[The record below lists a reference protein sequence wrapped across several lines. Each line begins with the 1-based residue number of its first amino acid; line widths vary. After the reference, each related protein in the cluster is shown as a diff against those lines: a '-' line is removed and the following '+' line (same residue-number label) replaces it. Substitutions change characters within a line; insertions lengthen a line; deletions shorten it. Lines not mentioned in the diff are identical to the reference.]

1 MSAPFLDTINFTLTI
16 SPTYPGP
23 LQIYLNLDAMT
34 IFEIS
39 AHVMFQ
45 YAGTGR
51 SSITWTVTTSNFIA
65 ILDYFFSTLNDE
77 NGVVNS

>member
-23 LQIYLNLDAMT
+23 IQIYLNLDAMS

-39 AHVMFQ
+39 THVMFQ
-45 YAGTGR
+45 YAG
-51 SSITWTVTTSNFIA
+51 SSIAWTIITGNFIA
-65 ILDYFFSTLNDE
+65 ILDYLFSTLNDQ
-77 NGVVNS
+77 NGSVNF